1 MSGLRHVKGDEL
13 ERALQAQKLVLL
25 YFWAPWCGP
34 HRMVEPI
41 LKAAAKTYADE
52 LEIHCLNVDENPES
66 AARFQIESVPAIVL
80 WHDGRAL
87 ARRIGPLPK
96 IALTRIIETALHR

>member
-1 MSGLRHVKGDEL
+1 
-13 ERALQAQKLVLL
+13 
-25 YFWAPWCGP
+25 
-34 HRMVEPI
+34 MVEPI
-41 LKAAAKTYADE
+41 LKAAAQTYAGE

-80 WHDGRAL
+80 WQRGRSL

-96 IALTRIIETALHR
+96 IALTRMIEVALNR